1 MKPVSCWMDLRSKL
15 YFRYH
20 CTFTHFAPARRT
32 MAQNQLK
39 KLLGVGFG
47 VAVTIG
53 GTVGTGILRKPGPIA
68 QEIGNPTLIIAV
80 WLAVGLYAL
89 IGSLS
94 VIELGT
100 MLPKAGAWYV
110 YARRAFGNY
119 AGFIIGISSWLGS
132 VSAMAFGA
140 AVMSEYIGL
149 LLPSLVAHQKAVAI
163 SLLLAFVGFHAIGIR
178 AASRSQEGMSVL
190 KAVGLLAFVIVCF
203 TITPEQ
209 PAPVSPETI
218 RPLAE
223 GGLWLG
229 ILAALQ
235 SVFYTYD
242 GWHTATYF
250 SEEDVNPS
258 RNLPR
263 SMISGVS
270 LIILIYVLVN
280 LALLYVLPM
289 ETLAGSKLPAA
300 DAVQVLFG
308 PGSAQVVTFLL
319 MISIMGIINA
329 QLMFNPRVIFA
340 MARDGLF
347 FRFATYVNMGGT
359 PIYATLLT
367 AIVAIVMI
375 LTNTY
380 SKLSDIATFFF
391 VLCNAS
397 GFASLI
403 RLRQTE
409 PELPRPVRAWGYPF
423 STWAL
428 LLASLAFLVGVV
440 IGDFSSSLYA
450 LGFIAVSYPVYLLI
464 KR

>member
-1 MKPVSCWMDLRSKL
+1 
-15 YFRYH
+15 
-20 CTFTHFAPARRT
+20 

-53 GTVGTGILRKPGPIA
+53 GTIGTGILRKPGPIA

-89 IGSLS
+89 VGALS

-100 MLPKAGAWYV
+100 MLPTVGAWYV

-149 LLPSLVAHQKAVAI
+149 LVPGLIDYQKLVAI
-163 SLLLAFVGFHAIGIR
+163 SILLAFVGFHWLGVR
-178 AASRSQEGMSVL
+178 SASRAQEIMSVL
-190 KAVGLLAFVIVCF
+190 KAVGLLSFVVVCF
-203 TITPEQ
+203 TVV
-209 PAPVSPETI
+209 PAASAAEVLNKSAAEAAGTTTLHS
-218 RPLAE
+218 LAE
-223 GGLWLG
+223 GGVWLG

-242 GWHTATYF
+242 GWHTAAYF
-250 SEEDVNPS
+250 TEEDVDPS

-263 SMISGVS
+263 SMLSGVS
-270 LIILIYVLVN
+270 LIVGIYILVN
-280 LALLYVLPM
+280 LALLYVLPIQ
-289 ETLAGSKLPAA
+289 TLANAKLPAA
-300 DAVQVLFG
+300 DAVQLLFG
-308 PGSAQVVTFLL
+308 PRGAQVVTFLL

-329 QLMFNPRVIFA
+329 QIMFNPRVIFA

-347 FRFATYVNMGGT
+347 FRFATVINAGGT
-359 PIYATLLT
+359 PAYATTLT
-367 AIVAIVMI
+367 AGASIAMI

-391 VLCNAS
+391 VLCYAS
-397 GFASLI
+397 AFAALI
-403 RLRQTE
+403 RLRQSE
-409 PELPRPVRAWGYPF
+409 PNLLRPVRAWGYPF
-423 STWAL
+423 TTWTL
-428 LLASLAFLVGVV
+428 LLASLAFLAGVI

-450 LGFIAVSYPVYLLI
+450 IGFIAVSYPVYLLI
-464 KR
+464 KK

>member
-1 MKPVSCWMDLRSKL
+1 
-15 YFRYH
+15 
-20 CTFTHFAPARRT
+20 

-53 GTVGTGILRKPGPIA
+53 GTIGTGILRKPGQIA
-68 QEIGNPTLIIAV
+68 QDIGSPVLIIVV
-80 WLAVGLYAL
+80 WLVVGAYAL
-89 IGSLS
+89 VGALS
-94 VIELGT
+94 VMELGT
-100 MLPKAGAWYV
+100 MVPKAGGWYV

-132 VSAMAFGA
+132 VAAMAFGA

-149 LLPSLVAHQKAVAI
+149 LVPLVVDFQKTVAI
-163 SLLLAFVGFHAIGIR
+163 SILLVFVAFHWIGVR
-178 AASRSQEGMSVL
+178 SASRAQEIMSVL

-203 TITPEQ
+203 AVTPGVDAPGVDAPLSTT
-209 PAPVSPETI
+209 PA

-223 GGLWLG
+223 KGIWLG

-235 SVFYTYD
+235 SVFYAYD

-250 SEEDVNPS
+250 TEEDVNS
-258 RNLPR
+258 TRNLPR
-263 SMISGVS
+263 SMMGGVL
-270 LIILIYVLVN
+270 LIVGIYVLIN
-280 LALLYVLPM
+280 LALLYVLPI
-289 ETLAGSKLPAA
+289 ETLAGSKLAAA
-300 DAVQVLFG
+300 DAIQYLFG

-329 QLMFNPRVIFA
+329 QLMFNPRVIFS

-347 FRFATYVNMGGT
+347 FRPAAYVNAGGT
-359 PIYATLLT
+359 PALAVLLT
-367 AIVAIVMI
+367 ALMSIVLI

-397 GFASLI
+397 GFAALI

-409 PELPRPVRAWGYPF
+409 PDLARPVRAWGYPF
-423 STWAL
+423 STWTL
-428 LLASLAFLVGVV
+428 LIASLAFLAGVI

-450 LGFIAVSYPVYLLI
+450 IGFIAVSYPVYLLI
-464 KR
+464 ERKAVVVE

>member
-1 MKPVSCWMDLRSKL
+1 
-15 YFRYH
+15 
-20 CTFTHFAPARRT
+20 

-68 QEIGNPTLIIAV
+68 QEIGSPALIIAV
-80 WLAVGLYAL
+80 WLLVGLYAL

-94 VIELGT
+94 VMELGT
-100 MLPKAGAWYV
+100 MLPKVGGWYV

-119 AGFIIGISSWLGS
+119 AGFIIGISSWFGS

-149 LLPSLVAHQKAVAI
+149 LSPATVAYQK
-163 SLLLAFVGFHAIGIR
+163 SMAIGILAAFVAFHSVGVR
-178 AASRSQEGMSVL
+178 LASRAQEVMSVL
-190 KAVGLLAFVIVCF
+190 KAVGLLIFVAVCF
-203 TITPEQ
+203 FIIPDKPV
-209 PAPVSPETI
+209 PADTV

-223 GGLWLG
+223 GGLWVG

-235 SVFYTYD
+235 AVFYTYD
-242 GWHTATYF
+242 GWHTAAYF
-250 SEEDVNPS
+250 TEEDVDPS

-263 SMISGVS
+263 SMIRGVL
-270 LIILIYVLVN
+270 LIISIYILVN
-280 LALLYVLPM
+280 LALLYVLPLS
-289 ETLAGSKLPAA
+289 TLANSKLPAA
-300 DAVQVLFG
+300 DAVQLLFG
-308 PGSAQVVTFLL
+308 PGSAQIVTFLL

-329 QLMFNPRVIFA
+329 QIMFNPRVIFA
-340 MARDGLF
+340 MGRDGLF
-347 FRFATYVNMGGT
+347 FRFVTHVNAGGT
-359 PIYATLLT
+359 PTYATILT
-367 AIVAIVMI
+367 ASASILMI

-391 VLCNAS
+391 VLCYAS
-397 GFASLI
+397 CFAALI

-409 PELPRPVRAWGYPF
+409 PGLSRPVRAWGYPF
-423 STWAL
+423 STWTML
-428 LLASLAFLVGVV
+428 VASLAFLLGVI

-450 LGFIAVSYPVYLLI
+450 VAFIAVSYPIYLLI

>member
-1 MKPVSCWMDLRSKL
+1 
-15 YFRYH
+15 
-20 CTFTHFAPARRT
+20 

-53 GTVGTGILRKPGPIA
+53 GTIGTGILRKPGPIA
-68 QEIGNPTLIIAV
+68 QDIGNPTLIIAV
-80 WLAVGLYAL
+80 WLIVGLYAL
-89 IGSLS
+89 VGSLS
-94 VIELGT
+94 VMELGT
-100 MLPKAGAWYV
+100 MLPKAGGWYV

-140 AVMSEYIGL
+140 AVMSEYI
-149 LLPSLVAHQKAVAI
+149 
-163 SLLLAFVGFHAIGIR
+163 SLLYPSFVNYQKVVAIGILV
-178 AASRSQEGMSVL
+178 AFVAFHSVGVKLASRAQEVMSLL
-190 KAVGLLAFVIVCF
+190 KGVGLLVFVVVCF
-203 TITPEQ
+203 VVKPDQ
-209 PAPVSPETI
+209 PVVASAETI

-229 ILAALQ
+229 VLAALQ
-235 SVFYTYD
+235 AVFYTYD
-242 GWHTATYF
+242 GWHTAAYF
-250 SEEDVNPS
+250 TEEDVDPS

-263 SMISGVS
+263 SMISGVL
-270 LIILIYVLVN
+270 LIIGIYVLVN
-280 LALLYVLPM
+280 LALLYVLPVSA
-289 ETLAGSKLPAA
+289 LAGLKLPAA

-329 QLMFNPRVIFA
+329 QIMFNPRVIFA
-340 MARDGLF
+340 MGRDGLF
-347 FRFATYVNMGGT
+347 FRFATQVNSGGT
-359 PIYATLLT
+359 PLYATMLT
-367 AIVAIVMI
+367 AGASILMI

-391 VLCNAS
+391 VLCYAS
-397 GFASLI
+397 AFAALI
-403 RLRQTE
+403 RMRQTE
-409 PELPRPVRAWGYPF
+409 PELARPVRAWGYPF
-423 STWAL
+423 STWIL
-428 LLASLAFLVGVV
+428 LLASLAFLIGVV

-464 KR
+464 KTK

>member
-1 MKPVSCWMDLRSKL
+1 
-15 YFRYH
+15 
-20 CTFTHFAPARRT
+20 

-53 GTVGTGILRKPGPIA
+53 GTIGTGILRKPGPIA
-68 QEIGNPTLIIAV
+68 QAVGDPTLVIGV

-89 IGSLS
+89 VGSLS
-94 VIELGT
+94 VMELGT

-110 YARRAFGNY
+110 YAHRAFGRY
-119 AGFIIGISSWLGS
+119 VGFVIGISSWLGS
-132 VSAMAFGA
+132 VAAMAFGA

-149 LLPSLVAHQKAVAI
+149 LVPSLVNVQKTV
-163 SLLLAFVGFHAIGIR
+163 AIGILLVFVLFHWIGLR
-178 AASRSQEGMSVL
+178 SASRAQEVMSVL
-190 KAVGLLAFVIVCF
+190 KAVGLLAFVVVCF
-203 TITPEQ
+203 S
-209 PAPVSPETI
+209 VSPDAAPAVTASPA

-223 GGLWLG
+223 KGLWLG

-235 SVFYTYD
+235 SVFYAYD
-242 GWHTATYF
+242 GWHTAAYF
-250 SEEDVNPS
+250 TEEDVNSS

-263 SMISGVS
+263 SMMGGVL
-270 LIILIYVLVN
+270 LIVSIYVLIN

-289 ETLAGSKLPAA
+289 QTLAGSKLAAA
-300 DAVQVLFG
+300 DAIQLLFG

-329 QLMFNPRVIFA
+329 QLMFNPRVIFS

-347 FRFATYVNMGGT
+347 FRPVTYVNAGGT
-359 PIYATLLT
+359 PAVAVLLT
-367 AIVAIVMI
+367 ALTSIFLI

-380 SKLSDIATFFF
+380 GKLSDIATFFF

-397 GFASLI
+397 GFAALI

-409 PELPRPVRAWGYPF
+409 PDLPRPVRAWGYPV
-423 STWAL
+423 STWTL
-428 LLASLAFLVGVV
+428 LIVSLAFLVGVV

-450 LGFIAVSYPVYLLI
+450 IGFIAVSYPIYLLI
-464 KR
+464 RK

>member
-1 MKPVSCWMDLRSKL
+1 
-15 YFRYH
+15 
-20 CTFTHFAPARRT
+20 

-68 QEIGNPTLIIAV
+68 QDIGNPTLIIAV

-94 VIELGT
+94 VMELGT

-119 AGFIIGISSWLGS
+119 AGFVIGISSWLGS

-149 LLPSLVAHQKAVAI
+149 LAPSVVNYQKAVAI
-163 SLLLAFVGFHAIGIR
+163 GILVAFVAFHSIGVR
-178 AASRSQEGMSVL
+178 LASKAQEVMSVL
-190 KAVGLLAFVIVCF
+190 KAVGLLAFVVVCF
-203 TITPEQ
+203 VITPDK
-209 PAPVSPETI
+209 PTAVSANAV

-223 GGLWLG
+223 GGIWLG

-242 GWHTATYF
+242 GWHTAAYF
-250 SEEDVNPS
+250 TEEDVNPS

-263 SMISGVS
+263 SMISGVL
-270 LIILIYVLVN
+270 LIIGIYILVN
-280 LALLYVLPM
+280 LALLYVLPVSV
-289 ETLAGSKLPAA
+289 LAGSKLPAA
-300 DAVQVLFG
+300 DAVQLLFG
-308 PGSAQVVTFLL
+308 PGSAQIVTFLL

-329 QLMFNPRVIFA
+329 QIMFNPRTIFA

-347 FRFATYVNMGGT
+347 FRFATQVNAGGT
-359 PIYATLLT
+359 PFNATVLT
-367 AIVAIVMI
+367 ALASVVLI

-391 VLCNAS
+391 VLCYAS
-397 GFASLI
+397 SFAALI

-409 PELPRPVRAWGYPF
+409 PELARPVRAWGYPF
-423 STWAL
+423 STWSL
-428 LLASLAFLVGVV
+428 LIASLAFLAGVV

-450 LGFIAVSYPVYLLI
+450 IGFVGVSYPVYLGI
-464 KR
+464 KRGSAE

>member
-1 MKPVSCWMDLRSKL
+1 
-15 YFRYH
+15 
-20 CTFTHFAPARRT
+20 

-47 VAVTIG
+47 VAVTVG
-53 GTVGTGILRKPGPIA
+53 GTIGTGILRKPGPIA
-68 QEIGNPTLIIAV
+68 EDIGNPTLIIAV

-89 IGSLS
+89 VGSLS
-94 VIELGT
+94 VMELGT

-110 YARRAFGNY
+110 YTRRAFGNY
-119 AGFIIGISSWLGS
+119 PGFIIGISSWLGS

-149 LLPSLVAHQKAVAI
+149 MAPSLVNYQKV
-163 SLLLAFVGFHAIGIR
+163 VAIGILAAFVAFHSVGVR
-178 AASRSQEGMSVL
+178 LASRSQEIMSVL

-203 TITPEQ
+203 TISPDQ
-209 PAPVSPETI
+209 SAPVSTQAV

-223 GGLWLG
+223 GGLWVG

-235 SVFYTYD
+235 AVFYTYD
-242 GWHTATYF
+242 GWHTAAYF
-250 SEEDVNPS
+250 TEEDVDPS

-263 SMISGVS
+263 SMISGVL
-270 LIILIYVLVN
+270 LIIGIYVLVN
-280 LALLYVLPM
+280 VALLYVLPVQD
-289 ETLAGSKLPAA
+289 LAGSKLPAA
-300 DAVQVLFG
+300 DAIQRLFG
-308 PGSAQVVTFLL
+308 PGSAQIVTFLL

-329 QLMFNPRVIFA
+329 QIMFNPRVIFA
-340 MARDGLF
+340 IGRDGLF
-347 FRFATYVNMGGT
+347 FRFVTHVNSGGT

-367 AIVAIVMI
+367 AGASTLMI

-380 SKLSDIATFFF
+380 GKLSDIATFFF
-391 VLCNAS
+391 VLCYAS

-409 PELPRPVRAWGYPF
+409 PELARPVRAWGYPF
-423 STWAL
+423 STWTL
-428 LLASLAFLVGVV
+428 LIASLAFLVGVV

-450 LGFIAVSYPVYLLI
+450 LAFIAISYPVYLLI
-464 KR
+464 KRNA

>member
-1 MKPVSCWMDLRSKL
+1 
-15 YFRYH
+15 
-20 CTFTHFAPARRT
+20 

-53 GTVGTGILRKPGPIA
+53 GTIGTGILRKPGPIA
-68 QEIGNPTLIIAV
+68 QDVGNPSLIIAV
-80 WLAVGLYAL
+80 WLVVGLYAL

-94 VIELGT
+94 VMELGT

-149 LLPSLVAHQKAVAI
+149 LSPSLVDHQKLIAVSI
-163 SLLLAFVGFHAIGIR
+163 LVAFVAFHSVGVR
-178 AASRSQEGMSVL
+178 LASRAQEVMSVL

-203 TITPEQ
+203 AVTPDTNT
-209 PAPVSPETI
+209 PISTDTV

-223 GGLWLG
+223 GGIWLG

-242 GWHTATYF
+242 GWHTAAYF
-250 SEEDVNPS
+250 TEEDVDPS

-263 SMISGVS
+263 SMISGVL
-270 LIILIYVLVN
+270 LIIGIYILVN
-280 LALLYVLPM
+280 LALLYVLPIS
-289 ETLAGSKLPAA
+289 TLAGSKLPAA
-300 DAVQVLFG
+300 DAVQLLFG

-329 QLMFNPRVIFA
+329 QIMFNPRVIFA
-340 MARDGLF
+340 MGRDGLF
-347 FRFATYVNMGGT
+347 FRFVTKVNDGGT
-359 PIYATLLT
+359 PINATILT
-367 AIVAIVMI
+367 ALASILLI

-391 VLCNAS
+391 VLCYAAS
-397 GFASLI
+397 FAALI

-423 STWAL
+423 TTWSL
-428 LLASLAFLVGVV
+428 LIASLAFLIGVV

-450 LGFIAVSYPVYLLI
+450 IGFIAVSYPIYKLVI
-464 KR
+464 R

>member
-1 MKPVSCWMDLRSKL
+1 
-15 YFRYH
+15 
-20 CTFTHFAPARRT
+20 

-53 GTVGTGILRKPGPIA
+53 GTIGTGILRKPGPIA
-68 QEIGNPTLIIAV
+68 QDIGNPTLIIAV
-80 WLAVGLYAL
+80 WLIVGVYAL
-89 IGSLS
+89 AGSLS
-94 VIELGT
+94 VMELGT
-100 MLPKAGAWYV
+100 MLPKAGGWYV

-119 AGFIIGISSWLGS
+119 AGFVIGISSWLGS

-140 AVMSEYIGL
+140 AVMSEYIAL
-149 LLPSLVAHQKAVAI
+149 LFPSMADYQKIV
-163 SLLLAFVGFHAIGIR
+163 AIGILT
-178 AASRSQEGMSVL
+178 AFVAFHSIGVQLASRAQEVMSLL
-190 KAVGLLAFVIVCF
+190 KGVGLLAFVVVCF
-203 TITPEQ
+203 VVTPDQ
-209 PAPVSPETI
+209 PATVSATAI

-223 GGLWLG
+223 GGVWIG

-242 GWHTATYF
+242 GWHTAAYF
-250 SEEDVNPS
+250 TEEDVDPS

-263 SMISGVS
+263 SMMSGVL
-270 LIILIYVLVN
+270 LIIGIYILVN
-280 LALLYVLPM
+280 LALLYVLPV

-329 QLMFNPRVIFA
+329 QIMFNPRVIFA
-340 MARDGLF
+340 MGRDGLF
-347 FRFATYVNMGGT
+347 FRFVTHVNSGGT
-359 PIYATLLT
+359 PTYATVLT
-367 AIVAIVMI
+367 AGASTLMI

-391 VLCNAS
+391 VLCYAS
-397 GFASLI
+397 AFAALI

-409 PELPRPVRAWGYPF
+409 PDLARPVHAWGYPF
-423 STWAL
+423 TTWTL
-428 LLASLAFLVGVV
+428 LIASLAFLLGVV

-450 LGFIAVSYPVYLLI
+450 VAFIAVSYPVYRLI
-464 KR
+464 KQ

>member
-1 MKPVSCWMDLRSKL
+1 
-15 YFRYH
+15 
-20 CTFTHFAPARRT
+20 
-32 MAQNQLK
+32 MAKNQLK

-53 GTVGTGILRKPGPIA
+53 GTIGTGILRKPGPIA
-68 QEIGNPTLIIAV
+68 QDIGDPALIIAV

-89 IGSLS
+89 VGALS
-94 VIELGT
+94 VMELGT
-100 MLPKAGAWYV
+100 MLPTVGAWYV

-140 AVMSEYIGL
+140 AVMSEYIAL
-149 LLPSLVAHQKAVAI
+149 LIPSLTDYQKFVAI
-163 SLLLAFVGFHAIGIR
+163 SILLVFVGFHWLGVR
-178 AASRSQEGMSVL
+178 SASQAQEIMSVL
-190 KAVGLLAFVIVCF
+190 KAVGLLTFVVVCF
-203 TITPEQ
+203 T
-209 PAPVSPETI
+209 VSPEKAARVSVSDV

-223 GGLWLG
+223 GGVWLG

-235 SVFYTYD
+235 AVFYTYD
-242 GWHTATYF
+242 GWHTAAYF
-250 SEEDVNPS
+250 TEEDVDPS

-263 SMISGVS
+263 SMLSGVS
-270 LIILIYVLVN
+270 LIIGIYILVN

-289 ETLAGSKLPAA
+289 QTLAGSKLPAA
-300 DAVQVLFG
+300 DAVQLLFG
-308 PGSAQVVTFLL
+308 PRGAQIVTFLL

-329 QLMFNPRVIFA
+329 QIMFNPRVIFA
-340 MARDGLF
+340 MGRDGLF
-347 FRFATYVNMGGT
+347 FRFATVVNAGGT
-359 PIYATLLT
+359 PTYATLLT
-367 AIVAIVMI
+367 AGASIGMI

-391 VLCNAS
+391 VLCYAS
-397 GFASLI
+397 GFAALI

-423 STWAL
+423 TTWTL
-428 LLASLAFLVGVV
+428 LLASLAFLAGVV

-450 LGFIAVSYPVYLLI
+450 IGFVGVSYPVYLLI
-464 KR
+464 KK

>member
-1 MKPVSCWMDLRSKL
+1 
-15 YFRYH
+15 
-20 CTFTHFAPARRT
+20 

-53 GTVGTGILRKPGPIA
+53 GTIGTGILRKPGPIA
-68 QEIGNPTLIIAV
+68 QDIGNPTLIIAV
-80 WLAVGLYAL
+80 WLAVGAYAL
-89 IGSLS
+89 AGSLS
-94 VIELGT
+94 VMELGT
-100 MLPKAGAWYV
+100 MLPKAGGWYV

-119 AGFIIGISSWLGS
+119 TGFIIGISSWLGS

-140 AVMSEYIGL
+140 AVMSEYTAL
-149 LLPSLVAHQKAVAI
+149 LFPSIVDYQKIV
-163 SLLLAFVGFHAIGIR
+163 AIGILVAFVAFHSVGVR
-178 AASRSQEGMSVL
+178 LASRAQEVMSVL
-190 KAVGLLAFVIVCF
+190 KAVGLLAFVVVCF
-203 TITPEQ
+203 VITPEK
-209 PAPVSPETI
+209 PVLVSPEHI

-223 GGLWLG
+223 GGVWLG
-229 ILAALQ
+229 VLAALQ

-242 GWHTATYF
+242 GWHTAAYF
-250 SEEDVNPS
+250 TEEDVDPS

-263 SMISGVS
+263 SMMSGVL
-270 LIILIYVLVN
+270 LIIGIYVLVN
-280 LALLYVLPM
+280 LALLYVLPISA
-289 ETLAGSKLPAA
+289 LAGSKLPAA

-329 QLMFNPRVIFA
+329 QIMFNPRVIFA
-340 MARDGLF
+340 MGRDGLF
-347 FRFATYVNMGGT
+347 FRFVTQVNEGGT
-359 PIYATLLT
+359 PLNATILT
-367 AIVAIVMI
+367 AGASILMI

-391 VLCNAS
+391 VLCYAS
-397 GFASLI
+397 AFAALI

-409 PELPRPVRAWGYPF
+409 PELLRPVRAWGYPF
-423 STWAL
+423 STWTL
-428 LLASLAFLVGVV
+428 LIISLAFLLGVV

-450 LGFIAVSYPVYLLI
+450 LAFIAVSYPVYLGI

>member
-1 MKPVSCWMDLRSKL
+1 
-15 YFRYH
+15 
-20 CTFTHFAPARRT
+20 

-53 GTVGTGILRKPGPIA
+53 GTIGTGILRKPGPIA
-68 QEIGNPTLIIAV
+68 QDIGDPTLIIAV

-89 IGSLS
+89 VGALS
-94 VIELGT
+94 VMELGT
-100 MLPKAGAWYV
+100 MLPTVGAWYV

-149 LLPSLVAHQKAVAI
+149 LVPLLIDYQKLVAI
-163 SLLLAFVGFHAIGIR
+163 SILLAFVGFHWLGVR
-178 AASRSQEGMSVL
+178 SASRAQEVMSVL
-190 KAVGLLAFVIVCF
+190 KAVGLLAFVVVCF
-203 TITPEQ
+203 FVPSVSVPVWSGI
-209 PAPVSPETI
+209 PASAAEIEPLSAAEAAGTSL

-223 GGLWLG
+223 GGVWLG

-242 GWHTATYF
+242 GWHTAAYF
-250 SEEDVNPS
+250 TEEDVDPS

-263 SMISGVS
+263 SMLSGVS
-270 LIILIYVLVN
+270 LIIGIYILVN

-289 ETLAGSKLPAA
+289 QTLANAKLPAA
-300 DAVQVLFG
+300 DAVQLLFG
-308 PGSAQVVTFLL
+308 PRGAQIVTFLL

-329 QLMFNPRVIFA
+329 QIMFNPRVIFA
-340 MARDGLF
+340 MGRDGLF
-347 FRFATYVNMGGT
+347 FRFATVVNAGGT
-359 PIYATLLT
+359 PAYATLLT
-367 AIVAIVMI
+367 AGASVAMI

-391 VLCNAS
+391 VLCYAS
-397 GFASLI
+397 GFAALI

-409 PELPRPVRAWGYPF
+409 PELARPVRAWGYPF
-423 STWAL
+423 TTWTL
-428 LLASLAFLVGVV
+428 LLASLAFLIGVV

-450 LGFIAVSYPVYLLI
+450 IGFVVVSYPVYLLI